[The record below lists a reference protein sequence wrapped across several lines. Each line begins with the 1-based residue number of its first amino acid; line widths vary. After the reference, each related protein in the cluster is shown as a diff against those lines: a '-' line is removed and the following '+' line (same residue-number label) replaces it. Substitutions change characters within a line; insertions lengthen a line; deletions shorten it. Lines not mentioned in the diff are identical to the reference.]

1 MIQRGKL
8 RGRGVYENLLVVL
21 IPRLL
26 YLMTIKA
33 IKLLDVLRRI
43 FSKLVEVLL
52 LESPTTKGWGETSRV
67 IHGFIAGV
75 AFLHGNQILALVV
88 RLSYKL
94 LLLLLGEGRI
104 YSAASDV

>member
-1 MIQRGKL
+1 
-8 RGRGVYENLLVVL
+8 
-21 IPRLL
+21 
-26 YLMTIKA
+26 MTIKA

-43 FSKLVEVLL
+43 FSNLVEVLL
-52 LESPTTKGWGETSRV
+52 LESPTTTSTTIGWGETARL
-67 IHGFIAGV
+67 IHGLIAGI